1 MSCRVW
7 QVDLGD
13 TALFQEQTLS
23 GDGDANK
30 SIRTENALC
39 LVIVSHGG
47 LRIGQLLECNWMN
60 KTIDSFIAP

>member
-30 SIRTENALC
+30 SIRTENAIC
-39 LVIVSHGG
+39 LVIVSHDG
-47 LRIGQLLECNWMN
+47 LRIGQLLECNRMN
-60 KTIDSFIAP
+60 KRIDSFIAP